1 MEPRRNSETFRR
13 VIEEGFNR
21 GNFDA
26 WDDCFAPVIQE
37 HQYGHP
43 STLVE
48 LKRTI
53 AGLRRAMPD
62 LHLAI
67 DELIAGGD
75 KVWAR
80 MTARGTNRGSF
91 MGFAPTG
98 KPFTITVIDV
108 CRFEGGRIVE
118 HWGVP
123 DRFALLH
130 QLGLLASPPGGAG
143 PDALP

>member
-1 MEPRRNSETFRR
+1 MQHGQNTGVFRR

-26 WDDCFAPVIQE
+26 WNDCFPPSFEE

-43 STLVE
+43 STLAG
-48 LKRTI
+48 LKQSI
-53 AGLRRAMPD
+53 AGLRKAIPD
-62 LHLAI
+62 LTLTI
-67 DELIAGGD
+67 DEMTTSGD

-80 MTARGTNRGSF
+80 MTARGTNEGPF

-98 KPFTITVIDV
+98 KSFTITVIDV
-108 CRFEGGRIVE
+108 CRFKDGKIVE
-118 HWGVP
+118 QWGVP

-130 QLGLLASPPGGAG
+130 QVGLLPGPSQLAVANG
-143 PDALP
+143 

>member
-1 MEPRRNSETFRR
+1 MERQNSDVFRR

-26 WDDCFAPVIQE
+26 WDDCFPPTIQE

-43 STLVE
+43 PTLAE
-48 LKRTI
+48 FKQTI

-62 LHLAI
+62 LHLVI
-67 DELIAGGD
+67 DELIASGD

-98 KPFTITVIDV
+98 KSFTITVMDV

-130 QLGLLASPPGGAG
+130 QLGLLPPPRRDAGA
-143 PDALP
+143 

>member
-1 MEPRRNSETFRR
+1 MHETENAGVFRR

-26 WDDCFAPVIQE
+26 WNDCFPPAYEE

-43 STLVE
+43 STLE
-48 LKRTI
+48 GLKVSI
-53 AGLRRAMPD
+53 AGLRKAVPD
-62 LHLAI
+62 LRLTV
-67 DELIAGGD
+67 DEIVTSGD

-80 MTARGTNRGSF
+80 MTARGTNQGPF

-98 KPFTITVIDV
+98 KAFEIAVIDV

-130 QLGLLASPPGGAG
+130 QVGLLAGSPKPAE
-143 PDALP
+143 A